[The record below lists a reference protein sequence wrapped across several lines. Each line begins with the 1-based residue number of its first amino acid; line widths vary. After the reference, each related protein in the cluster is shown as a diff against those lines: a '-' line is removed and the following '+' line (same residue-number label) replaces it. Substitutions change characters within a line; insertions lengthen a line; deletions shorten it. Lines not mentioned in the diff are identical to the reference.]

1 MIGAPLRDFMAG
13 NKLGPCQLRMGR
25 RDIFAMHS
33 RVVYQRAPLSVCKDA
48 RFPIKT
54 LTDETYLIYF
64 MRFPIYA
71 RLFNKQSLN
80 IFGKDERKRKPFLDS
95 R

>member
-1 MIGAPLRDFMAG
+1 MIGAPLGDFMAG
-13 NKLGPCQLRMGR
+13 DKLGPCQLRMGR

-48 RFPIKT
+48 RFPIKA

-80 IFGKDERKRKPFLDS
+80 IFRKDERKRKPFLDN